1 MVNLFKSFKGQLTEG
16 PLLAI
21 IMISLTALLTYGI
34 MIPNLGYY
42 YDDWYTIWSGVSR
55 GAESLISL
63 FSLDRPFMGN
73 IYSFF
78 FRIIG
83 ENVAGWHI
91 FALIFRISGA
101 FAFYW
106 ILKLVWPKQRELP
119 ILAAMLFV
127 VFPGFL
133 AQPNAATKINHLIG
147 FAGALFSIALSL
159 LALRSEDRLRR
170 YFLILLSVF
179 LLMFYVWI
187 YEYMI
192 GLEVMRIALLFFVQ
206 WQLLPEKALQI
217 VKKLIWFYL
226 PLVAGIGLFLI
237 WRVFI
242 FESSRNATDL
252 NGLVSSYRSDFVT
265 MVLRLIFQT
274 VKDFLSASVFAWFVQ
289 PYKLLSISRI
299 NQILIAFSVGA
310 AGGVLGLIYLY
321 LVRHPINEEEGSE
334 KPWIWV
340 LIGSIIVLGAVF
352 PVVLSNRFLNL
363 NDSYKAYALHPS
375 AGTIIILLGILLV
388 MKPNYRKVGML
399 TLIGFSV
406 MVQTLNGQAWNGYWE
421 SQRNFWWQLSWRAPS
436 LQENT
441 LVMGYLPSDFS
452 FHEDYEIWGPINLI
466 YHPEPQIFPAIQAQI
481 LNLETIGYVIEN
493 DILEGRVRDIYM
505 PRNYANL
512 LLIGQPFAG
521 ACLHTFDGDMPVYSS
536 NERQYVHIVANF
548 SDISRI
554 VTDSSAPV
562 LPKNIFGEE
571 PSHGWCYY
579 FQKASLARQQ
589 GKWQEIVNIY
599 DTVVAA
605 GHKPVD
611 DSEYFVFVEGL
622 VNSGQ
627 SEKAMQ
633 IVQNQIGSNEALR
646 YSLCRTLQSAPD
658 YPSGFEYKKKTI
670 TDLICQR

>member
-1 MVNLFKSFKGQLTEG
+1 
-16 PLLAI
+16 
-21 IMISLTALLTYGI
+21 MISLTAILTYGI

-63 FSLDRPFMGN
+63 FSLDRPFMGI

-83 ENVAGWHI
+83 ENVTGWHI
-91 FALIFRISGA
+91 FALIFRISSA

-159 LALRSEDRLRR
+159 LAIRSEVRLRR
-170 YFLILLSVF
+170 YFLILLSAF

-192 GLEVMRIALLFFVQ
+192 GLEVMRVTLLFFVQ
-206 WQLLPEKALQI
+206 WQLYPEKALQI
-217 VKKLIWFYL
+217 VKKLIRFYL
-226 PLVAGIGLFLI
+226 PLAVGIGIFLI

-289 PYKLLSISRI
+289 PHKLLSISGFS
-299 NQILIAFSVGA
+299 QILKAFLVGA
-310 AGGVLGLIYLY
+310 AGFVLGLIYLY
-321 LVRHPINEEEGSE
+321 LIKHPINEEEGSE

-340 LIGSIIVLGAVF
+340 LIGSIVVLGAVL

-388 MKPNYRKVGML
+388 MKPNYRKIGMVS
-399 TLIGFSV
+399 LIGFSV

-421 SQRNFWWQLSWRAPS
+421 SQRNFWWQLSWRAPAF
-436 LQENT
+436 QENT

-466 YHPEPQIFPAIQAQI
+466 YQPEPQLYPTIQAQI
-481 LNLETIGYVIEN
+481 LNLETVGYVVEN
-493 DILEGRVRDIYM
+493 DMREGRVRDIYM

-512 LLIGQPFAG
+512 ILVGQPFAG
-521 ACLHTFDGDMPVYSS
+521 ACLHAFDGDMPVYSS
-536 NERQYVHIVANF
+536 NERQYVNIVANF
-548 SDISRI
+548 SDLSRI
-554 VTDSSAPV
+554 VTDGPPPV
-562 LPKNIFGEE
+562 PPKNIFGEE
-571 PSHGWCYY
+571 PDHGWCYY

-589 GKWQEIVNIY
+589 GEWQEIVNIY
-599 DTVVAA
+599 DTVLEE
-605 GHKPVD
+605 GYKPVD

-633 IVQNQIGSNEALR
+633 IVQNQIGSNDALK
-646 YSLCRTLQSAPD
+646 YSLCQSLQSAPD
-658 YPSGFEYKKKTI
+658 YPPGFGYDKKTI
-670 TDLICQR
+670 TELICQNKN

>member
-646 YSLCRTLQSAPD
+646 YSLCRTLQSAPN
-658 YPSGFEYKKKTI
+658 YPSGFEYEKKTI

>member
-1 MVNLFKSFKGQLTEG
+1 MIKLFKSIKGQFSEG

-21 IMISLTALLTYGI
+21 IMISLTAILTYGI

-55 GAESLISL
+55 GAKSLISL
-63 FSLDRPFMGN
+63 FSLDRPFMGI

-147 FAGALFSIALSL
+147 FASALFSIGLSL
-159 LALRSEDRLRR
+159 LALRTRDRLRR
-170 YFLILLSVF
+170 YFLILLSAF

-192 GLEVMRIALLFFVQ
+192 GLEVMRVTLLFFVQ
-206 WQLLPEKALQI
+206 WQLHPEKALQI
-217 VKKLIWFYL
+217 VKKLIRFYL
-226 PLVAGIGLFLI
+226 PLAVGIGIFLI

-252 NGLVSSYRSDFVT
+252 YGLVSSYRSDFVT

-289 PYKLLSISRI
+289 PYKLLSISGFS
-299 NQILIAFSVGA
+299 QILKAFLVGA
-310 AGGVLGLIYLY
+310 AGVVLGLIYLY
-321 LVRHPINEEEGSE
+321 LIKHPINEEEESE

-340 LIGSIIVLGAVF
+340 LIGSIIVLGAVL

-388 MKPNYRKVGML
+388 MKPNYRKIGMVS
-399 TLIGFSV
+399 LIGFSV
-406 MVQTLNGQAWNGYWE
+406 MVQTLNGQTWNGYWE
-421 SQRNFWWQLSWRAPS
+421 SQRNFWWQLSWRAPAI
-436 LQENT
+436 QENT

-466 YHPEPQIFPAIQAQI
+466 YFPEPLSSLAIQAQI
-481 LNLETIGYVIEN
+481 LNLENVGYVVEN
-493 DILEGRVRDIYM
+493 EIREGRVRDIYM
-505 PRNYANL
+505 LRNYANL
-512 LLIGQPFAG
+512 ILIGQPFAG
-521 ACLHTFDGDMPVYSS
+521 ACLHAFDGDMPVYSS
-536 NERQYVHIVANF
+536 NERQYVNIVANF
-548 SDISRI
+548 SDLSRI
-554 VTDSSAPV
+554 VTNSPAPV
-562 LPKNIFGEE
+562 PPKNIFGEE
-571 PSHGWCYY
+571 PDHLWCYY
-579 FQKASLARQQ
+579 FQKASLARQE
-589 GKWQEIVNIY
+589 GNWQEIVNIY

-605 GHKPVD
+605 GYKPVD

-627 SEKAMQ
+627 SEKALQ
-633 IVQNQIGSNEALR
+633 IVQNQIGSDNALR

-658 YPSGFEYKKKTI
+658 YPSGFGYDKKTI
-670 TDLICQR
+670 TDLICQ

>member
-658 YPSGFEYKKKTI
+658 YPSGFEYEKKTI

>member
-1 MVNLFKSFKGQLTEG
+1 
-16 PLLAI
+16 
-21 IMISLTALLTYGI
+21 MISLTALLTYGI

-658 YPSGFEYKKKTI
+658 YPSGFEYEKKTI

>member
-1 MVNLFKSFKGQLTEG
+1 MVNFIKSIKGQLSEG

-21 IMISLTALLTYGI
+21 IMISLTAILTYGI

-83 ENVAGWHI
+83 ENIAGWHI

-106 ILKLVWPKQRELP
+106 ILKLVWPKQKELP

-159 LALRSEDRLRR
+159 LALRSGDRLRR
-170 YFLILLSVF
+170 FFLILLSVF

-192 GLEVMRIALLFFVQ
+192 GLEVMRIVLLFFVQ
-206 WQLLPEKALQI
+206 WQLHPEKTLQI
-217 VKKLIWFYL
+217 VKKLIWLYL
-226 PLVAGIGLFLI
+226 PLAAGIGIFLI
-237 WRVFI
+237 WRVYI

-252 NGLVSSYRSDFVT
+252 NGLVDSYRSDFVT

-289 PYKLLSISRI
+289 PYKLLSISRFS
-299 NQILIAFSVGA
+299 QILIAFSVGA
-310 AGGVLGLIYLY
+310 SGVALGLIYLY
-321 LVRHPINEEEGSE
+321 FVRHPINEEEGSE

-340 LIGSIIVLGAVF
+340 LIGSIIVLGAVL

-406 MVQTLNGQAWNGYWE
+406 MVQMLNGQAWNGYWE
-421 SQRNFWWQLSWRAPS
+421 NQLNFWWQLSWRAPAF
-436 LQENT
+436 QENT
-441 LVMGYLPSDFS
+441 LVMGYLPSDFP

-466 YHPEPQIFPAIQAQI
+466 YHPEPQSFPSIQAQI
-481 LNLETIGYVIEN
+481 LNLETVGYVVEN
-493 DILEGRVRDIYM
+493 DLLDGIVRDINV

-512 LLIGQPFAG
+512 ILIGQPFAG
-521 ACLHTFDGDMPVYSS
+521 ACLHTFDGNMPVYSS
-536 NERQYVHIVANF
+536 NERQYVNIVAKF

-554 VTDSSAPV
+554 VTDGSAPD

-633 IVQNQIGSNEALR
+633 IVQNQIGRNDALR
-646 YSLCRTLQSAPD
+646 YSLCRTLQSATD
-658 YPSGFEYKKKTI
+658 YPSGFEYEKKTI
-670 TDLICQR
+670 TDLICQ

>member
-1 MVNLFKSFKGQLTEG
+1 MINFFKNIKGQLTEG

-21 IMISLTALLTYGI
+21 IMISLMGILTYGI
-34 MIPNLGYY
+34 MIPSLGYY

-55 GAESLISL
+55 GAESLIPL
-63 FSLDRPFMGN
+63 FSLDRPFMGY

-91 FALIFRISGA
+91 FALFFRISGG

-119 ILAAMLFV
+119 ILAAMLFM

-159 LALRSEDRLRR
+159 LALRSGNRLRR
-170 YFLILLSVF
+170 YFLILLSAL

-206 WQLLPEKALQI
+206 WQLHPEKALQI
-217 VKKLIWFYL
+217 VKKLIWFYI
-226 PLVAGIGLFLI
+226 PLVAGIGIFLI
-237 WRVFI
+237 WRVYI

-252 NGLVSSYRSDFVT
+252 YGLVNSYRSDFVT
-265 MVLRLIFQT
+265 MAFRLIFQT

-289 PYKLLSISRI
+289 PYKLLSTSRFS
-299 NQILIAFSVGA
+299 QILLAFSVGA
-310 AGGVLGLIYLY
+310 VGVVLGLIYLY
-321 LVRHPINEEEGSE
+321 LTKHPMNEEEGSE

-340 LIGSIIVLGAVF
+340 LIGSIIVLGAVL

-375 AGTIIILLGILLV
+375 PGTIIILLGILLA
-388 MKPNYRKVGML
+388 MKPNYRKISLV

-421 SQRNFWWQLSWRAPS
+421 TQRNFWWQLSWRAPA

-441 LVMGYLPSDFS
+441 LVMGYLPADFP

-466 YHPEPQIFPAIQAQI
+466 YYPEPLSSLAIQAQT
-481 LNLETIGYVIEN
+481 LNLETVGYVLES
-493 DILEGRVRDIYM
+493 DLHEGRVRDIYV

-536 NERQYVHIVANF
+536 NERQYVNIVANF
-548 SDISRI
+548 SDLSRI
-554 VTDSSAPV
+554 VANGPALV
-562 LPKNIFGEE
+562 PPKNIFGEE
-571 PSHGWCYY
+571 PQHGWCYY

-589 GKWQEIVNIY
+589 GNWQEIVNIY
-599 DTVVAA
+599 DTTVAA
-605 GHKPVD
+605 GYKPVD

-627 SEKAMQ
+627 SEKATQ

-646 YSLCRTLQSAPD
+646 YSLCQTLQSAPD
-658 YPSGFEYKKKTI
+658 YPSGFGYEKKAI
-670 TDLICQR
+670 TDLICQ